1 MSPPSAVPR
10 VLFVD
15 HDDSFTYNLVHLLD
29 RAGARVTVQSARS
42 AAPDEAAAFDAVVV
56 GPGHGRPEETA
67 MWLDGLLERH
77 ALLPVLGVC
86 LGHQAIAV
94 WAGGRVVRSSSPVHG
109 ERAAIEHA
117 GTQIFSAIPSP
128 FYCARYNSLTVC
140 PHHLPDTLQVTAT
153 SVSGEVMALQ
163 HRTRPIRGIQFHPE
177 SVLSDFGCQI
187 LRNWLEDL

>member
-1 MSPPSAVPR
+1 MSPLPLVPR

-15 HDDSFTYNLVHLLD
+15 HDDSFTYNLVHLLTQ
-29 RAGARVTVQSARS
+29 AGARVTVHSARE
-42 AAPDEAAAFDAVVV
+42 PVPEVAAFDAVVV
-56 GPGHGRPEETA
+56 GPGHGRPDETA
-67 MWLDGLLERH
+67 RWLEALLERRSS
-77 ALLPVLGVC
+77 LPILGVC

-94 WAGGRVVRSSSPVHG
+94 WAGGRVMRSPSPVHG
-109 ERAAIEHA
+109 ERAVIQHA
-117 GTQIFSAIPSP
+117 GTKLFSAIPSP

-140 PHHLPDTLQVTAT
+140 PDHLPETLQVTAT

>member
-1 MSPPSAVPR
+1 MAPHSPAPR

-15 HDDSFTYNLVHLLD
+15 HDDSFTYNLVHLLAEAGAGVTVWAA
-29 RAGARVTVQSARS
+29 RAGVPETA
-42 AAPDEAAAFDAVVV
+42 DFDAVVL
-56 GPGHGRPEETA
+56 GPGHGRPDDTA
-67 MWLDGLLERH
+67 TWLGRLVDH
-77 ALLPVLGVC
+77 SPYLPVLGVC

-94 WAGGRVVRSSSPVHG
+94 WAGGRVVRSPSPVHG
-109 ERAAIEHA
+109 ERVAIVHA
-117 GTQIFSAIPSP
+117 ENPLFSAIPSP

-140 PHHLPDTLQVTAT
+140 QDHLPDALQVTAT
-153 SVSGEVMALQ
+153 SREGEVMALQ